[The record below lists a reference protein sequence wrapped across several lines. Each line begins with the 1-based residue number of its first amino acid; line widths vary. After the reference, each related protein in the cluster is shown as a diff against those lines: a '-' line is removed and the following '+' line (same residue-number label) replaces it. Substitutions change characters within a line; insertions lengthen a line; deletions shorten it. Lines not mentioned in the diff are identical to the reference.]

1 MNFTFVDLNAKY
13 EKQRRADISQQSKKI
28 INLVGEALKQQV
40 KAEKRR
46 IFRIFL
52 DQGGSLDLLQLKQ
65 LSTTLKRDYTSKV
78 METHEQTNSYCLQ
91 VIDDCLEK
99 NDEISEMIW
108 GIVDTKDTWDQ
119 AIDSINKAI
128 NRKA

>member
-78 METHEQTNSYCLQ
+78 METHE
-91 VIDDCLEK
+91 
-99 NDEISEMIW
+99 
-108 GIVDTKDTWDQ
+108 
-119 AIDSINKAI
+119 
-128 NRKA
+128 